1 MDALGGVMLV
11 IALMVVVA
19 ASCAA
24 GQPEKSDGKNPA
36 APSAPADGGGG
47 GGGGANALKPA
58 VPFPHPI
65 ITEVLYAVPSGAAGD
80 ANKDGKREVCGDE
93 FVELVN
99 PHDKPI
105 QLFGYMLTDSQEPGK
120 GQMKFTFPAMELPP
134 GGVVVVFNGMNS
146 TWAGPVGDS
155 KTPPPTVTPVAAP
168 TGADK
173 APGAEASKGLGGS
186 GGPGKNDLFGGAW
199 VFTMKNTN
207 SKVALGNS
215 GDQVLLSAPDNTPV
229 QRVYWSEEGP
239 KKEEDA
245 AAEGGKD
252 GAKPGAS
259 PTHPPV
265 PAAAP
270 SAAKGKPLLE
280 DFAPLVTKCSV
291 HRDSVYPTGRF
302 VSHMDS
308 EHAAFSPGVYVIVRP
323 PEKVEEGKYKQ

>member
-1 MDALGGVMLV
+1 MLV
-11 IALMVVVA
+11 VALMLLA

-24 GQPEKSDGKNPA
+24 GQPEKSDGQQHA
-36 APSAPADGGGG
+36 APSATPEV
-47 GGGGANALKPA
+47 GAGAATLKPA

-65 ITEVLYAVPSGAAGD
+65 ITEVLYAVPPGAAGD

-99 PHDKPI
+99 PHERPI
-105 QLFGYMLTDSQEPGK
+105 QLFGYTLTDSQEAGK

-155 KTPPPTVTPVAAP
+155 KSPPPPLPPVAPVATP
-168 TGADK
+168 GTDK
-173 APGAEASKGLGGS
+173 APGAEGGK
-186 GGPGKNDLFGGAW
+186 GPGKNDLFGGGW
-199 VFTMKNTN
+199 VFTMKNSN
-207 SKVALGNS
+207 SKVALGNT

-239 KKEEDA
+239 RKDDDG

-259 PTHPPV
+259 PAHPPV
-265 PAAAP
+265 PGASS
-270 SAAKGKPLLE
+270 SAAKAKPLLE

-308 EHAAFSPGVYVIVRP
+308 EHAAYSPGVHVIVRP
-323 PEKVEEGKYKQ
+323 PEKVEEGKDKP